1 MIIKRNIIFSLE
13 NRKKNG
19 VPIVDNVP
27 IRMRVNYDS
36 RRVDFTM
43 KHRIDVKKWD
53 ANKQQ
58 VKNGCTNKLKVSSAE
73 INADLTRNY
82 TIIQDIFREF
92 EFQETIPTPEQLRE
106 AYKSKTKTE
115 ESKEKETII
124 PQKTFWDIYDEFTN
138 ENGRL
143 KDWTPATYE
152 KFAAQRNHL
161 EGFCKHP
168 SLEMFTEEGLTDYV
182 EYLRLTLELRNSTI
196 GKQIGY
202 LKWFLKWAF
211 LKGYT
216 TLRDYEVFRP
226 KLKETQKKIIFLDKE
241 ELDKVK
247 NLEIPTSKQYLERV
261 RDVFLF
267 CCFTGL
273 RYSDAYNLRKSDI
286 KGQCIEITT
295 VKTADSLTIEL
306 NKMSK
311 AILTKYKKVE
321 FENNKALPVI
331 SNQKMNEYLK
341 ELGELAGINIPIRQ
355 TYYVGNNRIDEVR
368 PKYELLGTHVGRK
381 TFIVNALSMGIPVN
395 IVMKWTGHSDY
406 KSMKPYIDIVDSIK
420 AQSMK
425 KFDTLA

>member
-1 MIIKRNIIFSLE
+1 M
-13 NRKKNG
+13 
-19 VPIVDNVP
+19 
-27 IRMRVNYDS
+27 
-36 RRVDFTM
+36 
-43 KHRIDVKKWD
+43 
-53 ANKQQ
+53 
-58 VKNGCTNKLKVSSAE
+58 
-73 INADLTRNY
+73 
-82 TIIQDIFREF
+82 
-92 EFQETIPTPEQLRE
+92 
-106 AYKSKTKTE
+106 
-115 ESKEKETII
+115 
-124 PQKTFWDIYDEFTN
+124 
-138 ENGRL
+138 
-143 KDWTPATYE
+143 
-152 KFAAQRNHL
+152 
-161 EGFCKHP
+161 
-168 SLEMFTEEGLTDYV
+168 
-182 EYLRLTLELRNSTI
+182 
-196 GKQIGY
+196 
-202 LKWFLKWAF
+202 
-211 LKGYT
+211 
-216 TLRDYEVFRP
+216 RDYEVFRP

>member
-1 MIIKRNIIFSLE
+1 
-13 NRKKNG
+13 
-19 VPIVDNVP
+19 
-27 IRMRVNYDS
+27 MRVNYDS

-168 SLEMFTEEGLTDYV
+168 SLEM
-182 EYLRLTLELRNSTI
+182 N
-196 GKQIGY
+196 
-202 LKWFLKWAF
+202 
-211 LKGYT
+211 
-216 TLRDYEVFRP
+216 
-226 KLKETQKKIIFLDKE
+226 
-241 ELDKVK
+241 
-247 NLEIPTSKQYLERV
+247 
-261 RDVFLF
+261 
-267 CCFTGL
+267 
-273 RYSDAYNLRKSDI
+273 
-286 KGQCIEITT
+286 
-295 VKTADSLTIEL
+295 
-306 NKMSK
+306 
-311 AILTKYKKVE
+311 
-321 FENNKALPVI
+321 
-331 SNQKMNEYLK
+331 
-341 ELGELAGINIPIRQ
+341 RQ
-355 TYYVGNNRIDEVR
+355 TDWLPEMV
-368 PKYELLGTHVGRK
+368 
-381 TFIVNALSMGIPVN
+381 S
-395 IVMKWTGHSDY
+395 
-406 KSMKPYIDIVDSIK
+406 
-420 AQSMK
+420 
-425 KFDTLA
+425 